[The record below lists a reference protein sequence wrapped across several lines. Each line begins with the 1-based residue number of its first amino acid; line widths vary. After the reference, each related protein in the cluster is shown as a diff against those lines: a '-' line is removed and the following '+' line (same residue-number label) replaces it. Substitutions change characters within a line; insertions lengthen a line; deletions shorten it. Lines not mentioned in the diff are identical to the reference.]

1 MQLRETLLCADTD
14 DMAEESDDSN
24 RDGWFYLLFLTVVLV
39 ALTLPAAA
47 LAILFRIYLLP
58 RLRRIEKIALLV
70 LTGSW
75 LISAPVSRGHD
86 YVEWV
91 KAVIGKGDAHLLL
104 DLPVLTFVSLGMI
117 YAFMWSLLNSAAIS
131 TKLPFSFPS
140 LPWRQE
146 PEAPSTGV
154 LPTESEREL
163 SISVVATGKS
173 LTVDPLANAASVQYE
188 VGKREFPL
196 GADKYGQPVMISEG
210 EIRYH
215 GLLFGSTGSGKT
227 ETIKNLM
234 GSLLDLGWDGC
245 ILDLKE
251 DTGPGGLS
259 DWCRDYADHHA
270 LPYQE
275 LALSSSDMRVWF
287 NPLFGMGPDEAR
299 DTIVG
304 SQQFDDGYYRS
315 LNEKQLGQL
324 IRLTYAANSIDPTRY
339 PAPSVYDL
347 GKILSSPNL
356 AAATK
361 DMVATVIANNPGV
374 RKEEFDSLIRP
385 DEAMAKAAGGL
396 GARLTALYET
406 EVARRALR
414 PGDGKTELDISQPGL
429 TYIGLSSSAM
439 PAISRLVSAAVLR
452 RMSVF
457 AADRITGKVASKKPR
472 FLIIDEANFV
482 NRTLL
487 LELLSRARSAW
498 IPVIVCTQ
506 GPTDWNV
513 TVPGEA
519 GLASL
524 VQNTNVNII
533 LSQGELTNAE
543 MCADIIGRSEMM
555 RYSTTMRDGEL
566 LDGSGSARS
575 SIEHLVSPDDLRRL
589 KIGEAV
595 IRIGKPSERV
605 TWVKIPQRDARN
617 NPGRRN

>member
-1 MQLRETLLCADTD
+1 MADQPEET
-14 DMAEESDDSN
+14 N
-24 RDGWFYLLFLTVVLV
+24 RVDGWFYLLFLSIILV
-39 ALTLPAAA
+39 AATLPSAV
-47 LAILFRIYLLP
+47 LAVGFRVYVLP
-58 RLRRIEKIALLV
+58 RLRKLEKISLLV
-70 LTGSW
+70 LASSW
-75 LISAPVSRGHD
+75 LLSAPITRGRD
-86 YVEWV
+86 YIDWV
-91 KAVIGKGDAHLLL
+91 KAVVGKGDANVVL
-104 DLPVLTFVSLGMI
+104 DLPIITFTSLGLI
-117 YAFMWSLLNSAAIS
+117 YAIIWSLLNSTTVS
-131 TKLPFSFPS
+131 TKIPFSFPN
-140 LPWRQE
+140 LPWRQT
-146 PEAPSTGV
+146 PESPSTGV
-154 LPTESEREL
+154 LPTETEREL

-173 LTVDPLANAASVQYE
+173 LTVDPQSNAATVQHE

-196 GADKYGQPVMISEG
+196 GADKYGQPVMISES

-259 DWCRDYADHHA
+259 DWCRDYADYHA

-287 NPLFGMGPDEAR
+287 NPLYGMGPDEAR

-361 DMVATVIANNPGV
+361 DMVATVIANNPTV

-414 PGDGKTELDISQPGL
+414 PGEGKTELDISQPGL

-457 AADRITGKVASKKPR
+457 AADRITGKIASKKPR

-506 GPTDWNV
+506 GPTDWNA
-513 TVPGEA
+513 TTPGEA

-533 LSQGELTNAE
+533 LSQGELSNAE

-617 NPGRRN
+617 RPGKLN

>member
-1 MQLRETLLCADTD
+1 MVEQPEDT
-14 DMAEESDDSN
+14 N
-24 RDGWFYLLFLTVVLV
+24 RVDGWFYLLFLSLILV
-39 ALTLPAAA
+39 AVTFPSAGF
-47 LAILFRIYLLP
+47 AIVFRVYILP
-58 RLRRIEKIALLV
+58 RLRKLEKISLLI
-70 LTGSW
+70 LATSW
-75 LISAPVSRGHD
+75 LISAPITRGRD
-86 YVEWV
+86 YIDWLS
-91 KAVIGKGDAHLLL
+91 AVVGKGDGNVLL
-104 DLPVLTFVSLGMI
+104 DLPIITFISLGLI
-117 YAFMWSLLNSAAIS
+117 YAYFWALLNSATVS
-131 TKLPFSFPS
+131 TKIPYSFPN
-140 LPWRQE
+140 LPWKKT
-146 PEAPSTGV
+146 PELPSTGI
-154 LPTESEREL
+154 LPTETEREL

-173 LTVDPLANAASVQYE
+173 LTIDPQSNAATIQHE

-196 GADKYGQPVMISEG
+196 GADKYGQPVMISES

-259 DWCRDYADHHA
+259 DWCRDYADYHA

-361 DMVATVIANNPGV
+361 DMVATLIANNPTV

-414 PGDGKTELDISQPGL
+414 PGEGKIELDISQPGL

-439 PAISRLVSAAVLR
+439 PAISRLVSAAVIR

-457 AADRITGKVASKKPR
+457 AADRITGKISSKKPR

-506 GPTDWNV
+506 GPTDWNA
-513 TVPGEA
+513 TTPGEA

-533 LSQGELTNAE
+533 LSQGELSNAE

-605 TWVKIPQRDARN
+605 TWVKIPQRDAKN
-617 NPGRRN
+617 HPGKLN

>member
-1 MQLRETLLCADTD
+1 MSEQPEDT
-14 DMAEESDDSN
+14 N
-24 RDGWFYLLFLTVVLV
+24 RVDGWFYLLFLSFILVV
-39 ALTLPAAA
+39 ATLPSAG
-47 LAILFRIYLLP
+47 LAFGIRIYVLP
-58 RLRRIEKIALLV
+58 RLRKLEKISLLALAS
-70 LTGSW
+70 SW
-75 LISAPVSRGHD
+75 LLSAPVTRGRD
-86 YVEWV
+86 YIDWV
-91 KAVIGKGDAHLLL
+91 MAVVGKGDANIIL
-104 DLPVLTFVSLGMI
+104 DLPIITFISLGII
-117 YAFMWSLLNSAAIS
+117 YAFIWALLNSTAIS
-131 TKLPFSFPS
+131 TKIPFSFPN
-140 LPWRQE
+140 LPWRQT
-146 PEAPSTGV
+146 PESPSTGV
-154 LPTESEREL
+154 LPTETEREL

-173 LTVDPLANAASVQYE
+173 LTVDPQSNAATVQHE

-196 GADKYGQPVMISEG
+196 GADKYGQPVMISES

-259 DWCRDYADHHA
+259 DWCRDYADYHA

-287 NPLFGMGPDEAR
+287 NPLYGMGPDEAR

-361 DMVATVIANNPGV
+361 DMVATVIANNPTV

-414 PGDGKTELDISQPGL
+414 PGEGKTELDISQPGL

-457 AADRITGKVASKKPR
+457 AADRITGKISSKKPR

-506 GPTDWNV
+506 GPTDWNA
-513 TVPGEA
+513 TTPGEA

-524 VQNTNVNII
+524 VQNTNINII
-533 LSQGELTNAE
+533 LSQGELSNAE

-595 IRIGKPSERV
+595 VRIGKPSERV

-617 NPGRRN
+617 RPGRSN